1 MHICLLFTRFF
12 TRFLLILRNHTNNLY
27 FSLYFPPRGC
37 YNMRK
42 KCMEAHMNLIPEAR
56 SGKTFDYFCTWSAQ
70 TRWGL
75 PKEVNLGPQE
85 MRDRL
90 TEDFLFGEGGLLRGI
105 DPAARGGLIAVLDD
119 GWDVPAGS
127 APGKDVSVFGSL
139 IVDEEK
145 FPSCAGTP
153 EERLK
158 KLSDKV
164 LSLGYAGLGLWVA
177 VQIAGSREGEV
188 FTDEEIYAY
197 WAERARWCRAAGV
210 KYWKCDWGRNAR
222 DARFR
227 RLMTDAVKDNA
238 PDLLIEHLYPIP
250 DPLDS
255 ELPRDEAFAGRMAL
269 AQEFFRDSDA
279 LRTYD
284 VALEFGV
291 PSTLQR
297 LADFCAQR
305 PRFPRAGCAGV
316 LNVEDCL
323 YLAPGCGAAA
333 GVMRVPLED
342 YQPRMARSGKMTE
355 LTRLLA
361 WHRLCPPFCL
371 GGASFSQSSERLV
384 SSYTFPQDFA
394 GWPDMHGQTVVQS
407 APAAMSFNVPLPEA
421 QPDAQGSLP
430 YLLACLNP
438 AASAYALCVLPCT
451 QPGRLYH
458 EPLCRISLG
467 TLDANLPIG
476 LFGRYESCRLSF
488 DSNVENR
495 RVFVQDLAAREAVD
509 VTDRVALSGPSLTLP
524 GALVERLCAVN
535 QPAGDTSSPAVVV
548 TLA

>member
-1 MHICLLFTRFF
+1 
-12 TRFLLILRNHTNNLY
+12 
-27 FSLYFPPRGC
+27 
-37 YNMRK
+37 
-42 KCMEAHMNLIPEAR
+42 MNLIPEAR

-127 APGKDVSVFGSL
+127 APGKDISVFGSL
-139 IVDEEK
+139 IVDADK
-145 FPSCAGTP
+145 FPSCTGAP

-158 KLSDKV
+158 KLSDKA

-177 VQIAGSREGEV
+177 VQIAGAREGEV

-210 KYWKCDWGRNAR
+210 KYWKCDWGRQAG
-222 DARFR
+222 DLRFR

-255 ELPRDEAFAGRMAL
+255 ELPRDEAFADRMAL

-297 LADFCAQR
+297 IADFCAQR
-305 PRFPRAGCAGV
+305 PRSPRAGCAGV

-333 GVMRVPLED
+333 GVMRVPLEE

-361 WHRLCPPFCL
+361 WHRLVPPFSL
-371 GGASFSQSSERLV
+371 HALPFRQSDERLV
-384 SSYTFPQDFA
+384 SSYSFAPDFS
-394 GWPDMHGQTVVQS
+394 GWPDMHGQTIVQS
-407 APAAMSFNVPLPEA
+407 APASMSFGLPLPSA
-421 QPDAQGSLP
+421 RPDGEGNRP
-430 YLLACLNP
+430 YLISSRHP
-438 AASAYALCVLPCT
+438 HTGAAALCALPRT
-451 QPGRLYH
+451 LPGRLYH
-458 EPLCRISLG
+458 MPRCLLTQEGLCA
-467 TLDANLPIG
+467 DAPVG
-476 LFGRYESCRLSF
+476 LFGRAEGFSLHFDRPVEACRVLA
-488 DSNVENR
+488 
-495 RVFVQDLAAREAVD
+495 QDPAGQECADITRQTV
-509 VTDRVALSGPSLTLP
+509 RKGNSLLVP
-524 GALVERLCAVN
+524 GEVIDRLCAPN
-535 QPAGDTSSPAVVV
+535 QPDGDHSDPAAI
-548 TLA
+548 LWLR

>member
-1 MHICLLFTRFF
+1 
-12 TRFLLILRNHTNNLY
+12 
-27 FSLYFPPRGC
+27 
-37 YNMRK
+37 
-42 KCMEAHMNLIPEAR
+42 MNLIPEAR
-56 SGKTFDYFCTWSAQ
+56 SRKTFDYFCTWSAQ

-75 PKEVNLGPQE
+75 PKDINLGPQE

-127 APGKDVSVFGSL
+127 APGKDISVFGSL
-139 IVDEEK
+139 IVDEGK
-145 FPSCAGTP
+145 FPSCTGTP

-164 LSLGYAGLGLWVA
+164 LSLGYAGLGLWAA
-177 VQIAGSREGEV
+177 VQIAGSSEGEA
-188 FTDEEIYAY
+188 FSDEEIYGY

-210 KYWKCDWGRNAR
+210 KYWKCDWGRNDR

-227 RLMTDAVKDNA
+227 RLMTDAFKDNS

-250 DPLDS
+250 SPLDS
-255 ELPRDEAFAGRMAL
+255 ELPRDEAFAGRMTL
-269 AQEFFRDSDA
+269 AAEFFHDSDA

-284 VALEFGV
+284 VALEFAM

-297 LADFCAQR
+297 IADFCAQR
-305 PRFPRAGCAGV
+305 PRLPRVDCEGL

-333 GVMRVPLED
+333 GVMRVPLKE
-342 YQPRMARSGKMTE
+342 YEPRMARSGKMTE

-371 GGASFSQSSERLV
+371 SQVSFQQSEERLV
-384 SSYTFPQDFA
+384 SSYAFPQDFA
-394 GWPDMHGQTVVQS
+394 GWPDMHGQTIPQS
-407 APAAMSFNVPLPEA
+407 APAAMSFNVPLPAA
-421 QPDAQGSLP
+421 QPDEEGNLP

-438 AASAYALCVLPCT
+438 AAPAYALCVLPRT
-451 QPGRLYH
+451 LPGRLYH
-458 EPLCRISLG
+458 EPLCRVSLG
-467 TLDANLPIG
+467 ALDASLPVG
-476 LFGRYESCRLSF
+476 LFGRYESCRLRF
-488 DSNVENR
+488 DSPVEDR
-495 RVFVQDLAAREAVD
+495 RVLLQDLAAREAVD
-509 VTDRVALSGPSLTLP
+509 VTGQVVLSGRSLTLP
-524 GALVERLCAVN
+524 GALVERICAAN
-535 QPAGDTSSPAVVV
+535 QPAGDTSAPAVVV
-548 TLA
+548 KLLS

>member
-1 MHICLLFTRFF
+1 
-12 TRFLLILRNHTNNLY
+12 
-27 FSLYFPPRGC
+27 
-37 YNMRK
+37 
-42 KCMEAHMNLIPEAR
+42 MNLIPEAR
-56 SGKTFDYFCTWSAQ
+56 SGKTFDYLCTWSAQ

-105 DPAARGGLIAVLDD
+105 DPAVRGGLIAVLDD
-119 GWDVPAGS
+119 GWDVPALS

-139 IVDEEK
+139 IVDEGK
-145 FPSCAGTP
+145 FPSCTGTP

-158 KLSDKV
+158 KLSGKV

-177 VQIAGSREGEV
+177 VQIAGSREGEA
-188 FTDEEIYAY
+188 FTNEQIYDY

-210 KYWKCDWGRNAR
+210 KYWKCDWGRSDH

-227 RLMTDAVKDNA
+227 RLMTQAVKDNA

-269 AQEFFRDSDA
+269 AAEFFRDSDA

-284 VALEFGV
+284 VALEFAV

-297 LADFCAQR
+297 IADLCNQR
-305 PRFPRAGCAGV
+305 LPQPRTGCEGI

-333 GVMRVPLED
+333 GVMRVPLKE
-342 YQPRMARSGKMTE
+342 YEPRMARSGKMTE

-371 GGASFSQSSERLV
+371 SRASFQQSEERLA
-384 SSYTFPQDFA
+384 SSYAFPQDFA
-394 GWPDMHGQTVVQS
+394 GWPDMHGRTITQS
-407 APAAMSFNVPLPEA
+407 APAAMSFSAPLPKAE
-421 QPDAQGSLP
+421 PDAQGNRP
-430 YLLACLNP
+430 YLLACLNS
-438 AASAYALCVLPCT
+438 AAPAYALCTLPCT
-451 QPGRLYH
+451 LPGRLYH
-458 EPLCRISLG
+458 EPRCRVSLG
-467 TLDANLPIG
+467 TLDASLPIG
-476 LFGRYESCRLSF
+476 LFGRFESCCLSF
-488 DSNVENR
+488 DLKVEDC
-495 RVFVQDLAAREAVD
+495 RVLIQDLAAREAID
-509 VTDRVALSGPSLTLP
+509 VTDQVALSGSSLTIP
-524 GALVERLCAVN
+524 GELVEQICAAN
-535 QPAGDTSSPAVVV
+535 QPAGDTSAPGVVV
-548 TLA
+548 KLIS